1 MATEQFCL
9 RWNDFHANITAA
21 FSEIKEDEDFLDVT
35 LVCDGD
41 MVRAHKLVLSACSP
55 LFRVM
60 LKKNSHP
67 QPMIFLR
74 GIRFP
79 DMVAILNFMYHGE
92 VNVNQEDL
100 QMFLAAAEELRIKGL
115 SQASNEGN
123 LQTVPKKKLS
133 MGGNASQPPM
143 KKAREGSPSGGSP
156 ASSGPGSARS
166 PGLEDSEEGG
176 PQLSV
181 KREFASGRDNPSRQE
196 AEDEEG
202 SNQGQGNLL
211 DCLMQQAG
219 QSHMN
224 YGGGNSGGQGG
235 FEQNNFGSAQHLL
248 PGGGG
253 LSISQNPDS
262 KGNKN
267 KE

>member
-1 MATEQFCL
+1 
-9 RWNDFHANITAA
+9 
-21 FSEIKEDEDFLDVT
+21 
-35 LVCDGD
+35 
-41 MVRAHKLVLSACSP
+41 
-55 LFRVM
+55 
-60 LKKNSHP
+60 
-67 QPMIFLR
+67 
-74 GIRFP
+74 
-79 DMVAILNFMYHGE
+79 MVAILNFMYHGE

-115 SQASNEGN
+115 SQVEIKRFNLQVFTQTTLLQASNEGN

-211 DCLMQQAG
+211 DCLMQVRIKLP
-219 QSHMN
+219 
-224 YGGGNSGGQGG
+224 
-235 FEQNNFGSAQHLL
+235 FPINNR
-248 PGGGG
+248 
-253 LSISQNPDS
+253 ISFSS
-262 KGNKN
+262 KRVKAT
-267 KE
+267 

>member
-9 RWNDFHANITAA
+9 RWNDFHANITSA
-21 FSEIKEDEDFLDVT
+21 FSDIRDDDDFMDVT

-41 MVRAHKLVLSACSP
+41 IVRAHKLVLSACSP

-115 SQASNEGN
+115 SQASNESKLEKLDTN
-123 LQTVPKKKLS
+123 SVPKKKPFLPTT
-133 MGGNASQPPM
+133 MGQPPT
-143 KKAREGSPSGGSP
+143 KKIRESSPTGGSP

-166 PGLEDSEEGG
+166 PGLDQEEEEG

-181 KREFASGRDNPSRQE
+181 KREFNMA
-196 AEDEEG
+196 
-202 SNQGQGNLL
+202 QGQR
-211 DCLMQQAG
+211 QP
-219 QSHMN
+219 H
-224 YGGGNSGGQGG
+224 QGG
-235 FEQNNFGSAQHLL
+235 
-248 PGGGG
+248 
-253 LSISQNPDS
+253 
-262 KGNKN
+262 
-267 KE
+267 

>member
-1 MATEQFCL
+1 
-9 RWNDFHANITAA
+9 
-21 FSEIKEDEDFLDVT
+21 
-35 LVCDGD
+35 
-41 MVRAHKLVLSACSP
+41 
-55 LFRVM
+55 
-60 LKKNSHP
+60 
-67 QPMIFLR
+67 
-74 GIRFP
+74 
-79 DMVAILNFMYHGE
+79 MVAILNFMYHGE

-115 SQASNEGN
+115 SQVKMKKFNLPVHFHTNHTLQASNEGN

-211 DCLMQQAG
+211 DCLMQVRIKL
-219 QSHMN
+219 S
-224 YGGGNSGGQGG
+224 
-235 FEQNNFGSAQHLL
+235 FPINNH
-248 PGGGG
+248 
-253 LSISQNPDS
+253 ISFPS
-262 KGNKN
+262 RRVKAT
-267 KE
+267 